1 MKNPTNQLERQLTQ
15 IACHQ
20 VILQAAKIY
29 TATLDP
35 DTDYLGFVLIG
46 ADEILCLSDEVT
58 LASPQQRI
66 QWQKREWMNWA
77 TSPSDLT
84 LYGCIRWIMLSSPDG
99 DGDDDCV
106 TIEQVC
112 AVLAGHRF

>member
-1 MKNPTNQLERQLTQ
+1 MKTPANQIDRQLTQ

-29 TATLDP
+29 AATLDP
-35 DTDYLGFVLIG
+35 NTDYSGFVLIG

-58 LASPQQRI
+58 LATPQQRI

-77 TSPSDLT
+77 SSPSDLT
-84 LYGCIRWIMLSSPDG
+84 FFGCIQWLMLRSPDA
-99 DGDDDCV
+99 DDDDCV
-106 TIEQVC
+106 TMEQVL
-112 AVLAGHRF
+112 AVLAGYRF